1 MARRAMRAG
10 ADAINWRNHL
20 PTGTPMLFNVAQ
32 LLRQEVG
39 ASRRYDL
46 EPEEP
51 VHAGRVGLIRVPEG
65 VLVRCEAEVL
75 LEAQC
80 SRCLAAF
87 AYRAHISFEEVY
99 VQQVDLVHG
108 HRLPEPDDPESFRIG
123 MDNTIDIREAVR
135 QYSETVAD
143 MRPLCRP
150 DCPGL
155 CPTCGTDLSIAHCQC
170 ERGPIDPRW
179 AALIGL
185 KRMTNG

>member
-20 PTGTPMLFNVAQ
+20 STGTPMLFNVAQ

-39 ASRRYDL
+39 ASRRYELAAD
-46 EPEEP
+46 EP
-51 VHAGRVGLIRVPEG
+51 VHGGHVELIRMPDG

-87 AYRAHISFEEVY
+87 AYAAHISFEEVY
-99 VQQVDLVHG
+99 AQQVDLIHG
-108 HRLPEPDDPESFRIG
+108 QRMPEPEDPESFRIG

>member
-1 MARRAMRAG
+1 
-10 ADAINWRNHL
+10 
-20 PTGTPMLFNVAQ
+20 MLFNVAQ

-39 ASRRYDL
+39 ASRHYAL
-46 EPEEP
+46 EPDEP
-51 VHAGRVGLIRVPEG
+51 VHAGQVELIRVPDG
-65 VLVRCEAEVL
+65 VLVRCEADVL

-87 AYRAHISFEEVY
+87 AYRARIRFEEVY

-108 HRLPEPDDPESFRIG
+108 QRMPEPDDPESFRIG

-135 QYSETVAD
+135 QYSETAAE

-155 CPTCGTDLSIAHCQC
+155 CPTCGTDLSLATCQC
-170 ERGPIDPRW
+170 EQGAVDPRW